1 MCGIIGYIGK
11 KQALPILIEG
21 LKRLEYRGYDSCGYA
36 ILNNNG
42 ISCKKAVGKI
52 ENLEKIMNDDE
63 NCVIGIA
70 HTRWATHGT
79 PTEENAHPHFDCSRN
94 IALVHNGIIENYNGL
109 KKKLEEKGHKFFS
122 QTDSEVLAHLIEENF
137 NGDLLEA
144 VRKSL
149 SQVVGT
155 YGLAVIS
162 KKDPKRII
170 AARLGSPLIV
180 GVGED
185 ELFVASDVS
194 AILKYTQKVIYLEDG
209 EIAEINSD
217 GIKTYDFE
225 NKLKDKKIDEITW
238 SAEDIQKQGF
248 DHFMLK
254 EIFEQPETIKNALR
268 GRINYEQGSVNFGGL
283 NLTIEYLQNID
294 RIVIIACGT
303 ARFAGLVGEYLLE
316 EYVKIPTEVEFSSE
330 FRYRNPIISDKTLVV
345 VISQSGETADTLAA
359 LREAKKKG
367 AKTLGIIN
375 VVGST
380 IAREVD
386 GGIYTHAG
394 PEIAVASTKAFTSQV
409 AVMVLLAVLLGRLR
423 TISVLG
429 GQKILKELEEIPD
442 KINQILKMSPSIQ
455 ELAKK
460 YNNFR
465 NVFFLGRRIS
475 YPSAEEGAL
484 KLTEVAYSHAEA
496 YPSAEMKHGPIAL
509 IDENFLSV
517 FVAPKDDLIHKTLS
531 NIEEIKARNGKVLVI
546 ATEGDEEISKKA
558 DDVIFIPETLEMLSP
573 LLAVIPLQLFAYHT
587 AVLRNY
593 DVDKPRNLAK
603 SVTVE

>member
-1 MCGIIGYIGK
+1 
-11 KQALPILIEG
+11 
-21 LKRLEYRGYDSCGYA
+21 
-36 ILNNNG
+36 
-42 ISCKKAVGKI
+42 
-52 ENLEKIMNDDE
+52 
-63 NCVIGIA
+63 
-70 HTRWATHGT
+70 
-79 PTEENAHPHFDCSRN
+79 
-94 IALVHNGIIENYNGL
+94 
-109 KKKLEEKGHKFFS
+109 
-122 QTDSEVLAHLIEENF
+122 
-137 NGDLLEA
+137 
-144 VRKSL
+144 
-149 SQVVGT
+149 
-155 YGLAVIS
+155 
-162 KKDPKRII
+162 
-170 AARLGSPLIV
+170 
-180 GVGED
+180 
-185 ELFVASDVS
+185 
-194 AILKYTQKVIYLEDG
+194 
-209 EIAEINSD
+209 
-217 GIKTYDFE
+217 
-225 NKLKDKKIDEITW
+225 
-238 SAEDIQKQGF
+238 
-248 DHFMLK
+248 
-254 EIFEQPETIKNALR
+254 
-268 GRINYEQGSVNFGGL
+268 
-283 NLTIEYLQNID
+283 
-294 RIVIIACGT
+294 
-303 ARFAGLVGEYLLE
+303 
-316 EYVKIPTEVEFSSE
+316 
-330 FRYRNPIISDKTLVV
+330 
-345 VISQSGETADTLAA
+345 
-359 LREAKKKG
+359 
-367 AKTLGIIN
+367 